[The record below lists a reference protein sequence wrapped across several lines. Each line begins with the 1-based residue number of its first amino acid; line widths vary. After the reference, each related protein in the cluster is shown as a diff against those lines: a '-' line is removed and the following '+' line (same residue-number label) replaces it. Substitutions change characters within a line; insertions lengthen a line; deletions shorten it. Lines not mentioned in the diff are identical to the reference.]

1 MQGKITDFSIPEIF
15 QLVANQQK
23 SGSLTIRGGNRETVF
38 IISDGGII
46 EVQPDQRAQADLLG
60 TMLVDAGFLTDEEL
74 RRILAEQQKA
84 GKKLGELL
92 VDKEK
97 VSRETL
103 ARYLHLQVKECVFET
118 LKLKEGD
125 YRFEGFAVRLP
136 PWMKTSIRA
145 DILMMEGVQF
155 LDEYPIYRGKFPAG
169 GFRVFQK
176 AGGGVTDPTAL
187 PAEERAIWEAIGF
200 TDDPR
205 RVFRK
210 ACVTWF
216 EGIKGLW
223 LLMERGL
230 IEVAAAEAPEAAP
243 ADPGRAIRLKIARV
257 RVVSW
262 FRAALWAAA
271 GAVAAGWVYVILLSR
286 PASEVFTGWAG
297 FF

>member
-38 IISDGGII
+38 IFADGGII

-74 RRILAEQQKA
+74 RRILAEQDKA

-92 VDKEK
+92 VDKGK
-97 VSRETL
+97 VSTETL

-136 PWMKTSIRA
+136 PWMKMSIRA

-155 LDEYPIYRGKFPAG
+155 LDEYPIYRSKFPAG
-169 GFRVFQK
+169 DFRVFQK
-176 AGGGVTDPTAL
+176 ASEKIEPDAL
-187 PAEERAIWEAIGF
+187 PAEERVIWEAIGF
-200 TDDPR
+200 TEDPR

-210 ACVTWF
+210 ACITWF

-230 IEVAAAEAPEAAP
+230 IDVTAAEVIETPV
-243 ADPGRAIRLKIARV
+243 DPGLALRREIARA
-257 RVVSW
+257 RVVGW
-262 FRAALWAAA
+262 LRAALWAAA
-271 GAVAAGWVYVILLSR
+271 AAVTAGWVYVILLS
-286 PASEVFTGWAG
+286 PLATGVFTGWAG

>member
-15 QLVANQQK
+15 QLVANQMK
-23 SGSLTIRGGNRETVF
+23 SGSLTIRGANRDTVF
-38 IISDGGII
+38 IFADGGII

-74 RRILAEQQKA
+74 RRILAEQEKA

-92 VDKEK
+92 VEKEK
-97 VSRETL
+97 VSTETL

-136 PWMKTSIRA
+136 PWMKTPIRA

-155 LDEYPIYRGKFPAG
+155 LDEYPIYRAKFPAVD
-169 GFRVFQK
+169 FRVFQK
-176 AGGGVTDPTAL
+176 ASEKLDPAAL
-187 PAEERAIWEAIGF
+187 PAEERAIWEAIGI

-230 IEVAAAEAPEAAP
+230 LEVAAVEEAEAPP
-243 ADPGRAIRLKIARV
+243 ADPGRAVRREIARMRLV
-257 RVVSW
+257 GW
-262 FRAALWAAA
+262 FRALLWAAA
-271 GAVAAGWVYVILLSR
+271 AAVTAGWIYVILLSR
-286 PASEVFTGWAG
+286 PATEVFTGWAG

>member
-1 MQGKITDFSIPEIF
+1 MQGKISDFSIPEIF

-38 IISDGGII
+38 IFSDGGII

-74 RRILAEQQKA
+74 RRILAEQDKA

-97 VSRETL
+97 VSLETL

-118 LKLKEGD
+118 LKLKDGD

-136 PWMKTSIRA
+136 PWMKASIRA
-145 DILMMEGVQF
+145 DILMMEGVQA

-169 GFRVFQK
+169 DFHVFQK
-176 AGGGVTDPTAL
+176 TGGAIDPAAL

-200 TDDPR
+200 TEDPR

-223 LLMERGL
+223 LLMERGM

-243 ADPGRAIRLKIARV
+243 ADPARAIRREIARV
-257 RVVSW
+257 RLVGWV
-262 FRAALWAAA
+262 RAALWAAV
-271 GAVAAGWVYVILLSR
+271 GAVAAAWVYIILLSA
-286 PASEVFTGWAG
+286 PATGVFTGWAG